1 MTISRSQGVN
11 NEANI
16 PGVDEAD
23 RLFIRYL
30 MNNNLN
36 SIISIYERMTQSD
49 KSKFREDFLREQNE
63 ERGGKSDSQSMAQV
77 SPPEKDHYQT
87 PPDNRHSGLLQT
99 AAGIPFV
106 LRTPDQTSTNS
117 QTTTPTRGNS
127 LMASQTIVGERL
139 QQSNG
144 GESIRDISN
153 PSQKDIKT
161 AADTLWRKTKF
172 PKEDDWVFS
181 GLYCRRI
188 QRSINDVFD
197 EDSWRKWRDG
207 IKRQLNKKR
216 NSVTQMVKDEYIG
229 KKKR

>member
-1 MTISRSQGVN
+1 MGPFLVSSRRYFN
-11 NEANI
+11 
-16 PGVDEAD
+16 DESCG
-23 RLFIRYL
+23 I
-30 MNNNLN
+30 
-36 SIISIYERMTQSD
+36 
-49 KSKFREDFLREQNE
+49 
-63 ERGGKSDSQSMAQV
+63 KSDSADYALWLVVGGPLCRNIMILPRIYDAIES
-77 SPPEKDHYQT
+77 
-87 PPDNRHSGLLQT
+87 
-99 AAGIPFV
+99 
-106 LRTPDQTSTNS
+106 
-117 QTTTPTRGNS
+117 
-127 LMASQTIVGERL
+127 ASVKSSRNTGAIE
-139 QQSNG
+139 
-144 GESIRDISN
+144 SN